1 MTRKHKGTSN
11 GTRVSKSRICA
22 ITYLSKPAHCPP
34 FYHGAI
40 SFTKD
45 GHDVFCICLL
55 TDHSPEVHETIAPGF
70 TVRRI
75 ALWSREFFFTL
86 FGWPVRFR
94 IASAIQHLFSYIE
107 FVIKAAWRGCRHRG
121 DLYEAHDLPALFPAL
136 LAAWP
141 SGAPVVYHAHELYP
155 EMNARVPLAGFWKW
169 LERKLLPRAR
179 LVITPDEHRSRILQ
193 EEFGARELPLTIHNC
208 PPYSEPISSTDLPDR
223 WRERGVEPS
232 FIMLYQGLIASDR
245 CIEEIITSVER
256 YKPGVVLSLI
266 GHGFGTWASPAE
278 AIPRSDRIDI
288 MPHVRYEDLMKY
300 TASASAG
307 FLFYR
312 NTCRNNY
319 YCAPNKLYEYMMMGL
334 PIITCDY
341 PGLRLVVEG
350 EGIGLCVN
358 PEDPEAIAGAV
369 NRLVSH
375 PDAYATMKANCLRL
389 AKTRYNWEQ
398 EFALLRPK
406 YDELLCNMKT

>member
-1 MTRKHKGTSN
+1 
-11 GTRVSKSRICA
+11 
-22 ITYLSKPAHCPP
+22 
-34 FYHGAI
+34 
-40 SFTKD
+40 
-45 GHDVFCICLL
+45 
-55 TDHSPEVHETIAPGF
+55 
-70 TVRRI
+70 
-75 ALWSREFFFTL
+75 
-86 FGWPVRFR
+86 
-94 IASAIQHLFSYIE
+94 
-107 FVIKAAWRGCRHRG
+107 
-121 DLYEAHDLPALFPAL
+121 
-136 LAAWP
+136 
-141 SGAPVVYHAHELYP
+141 
-155 EMNARVPLAGFWKW
+155 
-169 LERKLLPRAR
+169 
-179 LVITPDEHRSRILQ
+179 
-193 EEFGARELPLTIHNC
+193 
-208 PPYSEPISSTDLPDR
+208 
-223 WRERGVEPS
+223 
-232 FIMLYQGLIASDR
+232 
-245 CIEEIITSVER
+245 
-256 YKPGVVLSLI
+256 
-266 GHGFGTWASPAE
+266 
-278 AIPRSDRIDI
+278 

-341 PGLRLVVEG
+341 PGLRQVVEG